1 MLKHLTWDDL
11 AELYSERTGGRART
25 RPMDEIFKWAASQP
39 DIEETEDGGLV
50 MKKTRTPKKTKTY
63 QEVEAILKE
72 NTASRMSGVA
82 PRDSDN
88 ELIIQILQRCRGAD
102 FSADQMNIIRS
113 LNFESVTRCR
123 RKFQE
128 AGQFMPSPEVAKK
141 RRLKSYEVEQTAPKE
156 TAAGIQRRIENNA

>member
-1 MLKHLTWDDL
+1 MAIKTQTYL
-11 AELYSERTGGRART
+11 
-25 RPMDEIFKWAASQP
+25 
-39 DIEETEDGGLV
+39 ETE
-50 MKKTRTPKKTKTY
+50 
-63 QEVEAILKE
+63 QILKE

-102 FSADQMNIIRS
+102 FSANQMNIIRS

-128 AGQFMPSPEVAKK
+128 AGQYMPSPEVAKK
-141 RRLKSYEVEQTAPKE
+141 RRLKGYEVEQTAPKE